1 MIWRQ
6 KPATMEGFQLSHSTA
21 KTAAAV
27 KSDAAASTEPA
38 NQFGQLRRSV
48 RLADQLYEQIVS
60 QIVAGSMPTGERLP
74 SESRLCEIFGVSRPV
89 VREAIFRLQADGLVI
104 TRHGAGTY
112 VAKRPRDEFLR
123 LAPIGGIADLMR
135 CYELRIALEGEAA
148 YLAAQRRTAATMAA
162 IDSALQA
169 LDRVI
174 KAHEVGADADQR
186 FHVAIARASQND
198 LFDQSLDALS
208 AHIFAG
214 MHVSRHLSLGH
225 SPQRLIIVQNEHA
238 AIAAAIRAGDAEGA
252 RTAMR
257 SHIDNARTRIMGD
270 AAPEGDQ
277 PG

>member
-1 MIWRQ
+1 MEAETCAMESFRLSQ
-6 KPATMEGFQLSHSTA
+6 ATDKS
-21 KTAAAV
+21 AAV
-27 KSDAAASTEPA
+27 KNDAAPNAEPP

-89 VREAIFRLQADGLVI
+89 VREAIFRLQADGLVV

-148 YLAAQRRTAATMAA
+148 YLAAERRTATTMAA
-162 IDSALQA
+162 IDQALQA
-169 LDRVI
+169 LDRAI

-214 MHVSRHLSLGH
+214 MHVARHLSLGH
-225 SPQRLIIVQNEHA
+225 SAQRLIIVQNEHA
-238 AIAAAIRAGDAEGA
+238 AIAAAIRAGAADEA
-252 RTAMR
+252 RLAMR
-257 SHIDNARTRIMGD
+257 SHIDNARTRIMSD
-270 AAPEGDQ
+270 AAPETD
-277 PG
+277 PAE